1 MVYDWA
7 PRLSPGQVTNLLVDI
22 YMAQYSPAAGNSLRS
37 EEKIVPMLWGPP
49 GVGKT
54 DAVKNASHI
63 IAEKLGRKLV
73 ECTHISPTVFRDI
86 LSHPYDYFIFC
97 DIKLERYEYSDL
109 IGLPYFRE
117 ASGIHYT
124 DWYPPKWVA
133 ALGLD
138 GIAGIL
144 FFDELTNA
152 APDAVKC
159 AMEAIYEKKLGDIV
173 FSPYVMIVAAGNPPE
188 YSSVAR
194 SLPEPLMTRLAHIW
208 VSVSPEEWIAWARE
222 NGVSESIIRFIE
234 KNPDKIS
241 VPWLN
246 AVPRTWAI
254 LGKAI
259 RIKGLEKW
267 ERTLAVSLTGIDPFM
282 EEKEQTAISDTIE
295 VALRLAEMYRR
306 ARTFKAKLDLFKKL
320 IETIHL
326 ALGSEYKYAVISKI
340 GDTLKHDDHIG
351 EIVRSYYSS
360 ICREMS
366 PECKW
371 FIEFNEAIIR
381 YNIEE
386 RRLEE
391 DEI

>member
-7 PRLSPGQVTNLLVDI
+7 PRLSPGQVADLLVDV
-22 YMAQYSPAAGNSLRS
+22 YMAQYSPAAGNDLRS

-54 DAVKNASHI
+54 DAVKNASRI
-63 IAEKLGRKLV
+63 IAEKLRRKLV

-86 LSHPYDYFIFC
+86 LSRPYDYFIFC

-117 ASGIHYT
+117 AAGIHYT

-133 ALGLD
+133 TLGLD
-138 GIAGIL
+138 GVAGIL

-173 FSPYVMIVAAGNPPE
+173 FSPHVMIVAAGNPPE

-222 NGVSESIIRFIE
+222 NKVSESIIRFIE
-234 KNPDKIS
+234 KNPDKIN

-254 LGKAI
+254 LGKAVG
-259 RIKGLEKW
+259 IKGLEKW
-267 ERTLAVSLTGIDPFM
+267 KRILAVSLTGIDPFI
-282 EEKEQTAISDTIE
+282 EEKEQTTISDTIE
-295 VALRLAEMYRR
+295 ATLRLAEMYRR

-320 IETIHL
+320 IETIRL
-326 ALGSEYKYAVISKI
+326 ALSSEFKYAVISKI
-340 GDTLKHDDHIG
+340 ADKLEYDDHIG
-351 EIVRSYYSS
+351 EVIRAYYSS
-360 ICREMS
+360 ICRNMS
-366 PECKW
+366 AECKW

-381 YNIEE
+381 YNITQEE
-386 RRLEE
+386 MN
-391 DEI
+391 